1 MFLKTYSPILR
12 SRLPILIF
20 ALTTAV
26 ASAAAARSWLAA
38 PAAVRP
44 PATLQGTPRQERPE
58 TERVTLRPT
67 GFEPA
72 QITRP
77 QGEFILAADNLSGLR
92 EVTLILERETGE
104 RVREQRVNVERFK
117 WRAQLTLHPGR
128 YLVREANHPEW
139 VCALTIT
146 PK

>member
-12 SRLPILIF
+12 SRLPVLAF

-26 ASAAAARSWLAA
+26 GSAAAARSWLAA
-38 PAAVRP
+38 PALQP
-44 PATLQGTPRQERPE
+44 PATLQDGPRPERLE
-58 TERVTLRPT
+58 TERITVRPN

-92 EVTLILERETGE
+92 EVTLILEHERGN
-104 RVREQRVNVERFK
+104 RVRERRVPLEQFK
-117 WRAQLTLHPGR
+117 WRARLDLHPGR
-128 YLVREANHPEW
+128 YVVREADRPEW
-139 VCALTIT
+139 ACVLTIT